1 MTKLV
6 IHTSGDACVLIAI
19 ISKFIFLLMVLMT
32 EERIQC
38 KTSYSYKNSYIQWAK
53 NCDVM

>member
-38 KTSYSYKNSYIQWAK
+38 KTSYSYKNSYIQ
-53 NCDVM
+53 